1 MLCVMFQSHIDIKNI
16 KEKLRITIQAP
27 EQELNPRPSSYY
39 SCKLWAVLSL
49 RAGAGDFP
57 CLSVML
63 LPLRPVSLTHK
74 NPQRRKIIHGMHPVK
89 CKDRLKGNFPLAEG
103 IGFCCGGRLGMA
115 TNGV

>member
-1 MLCVMFQSHIDIKNI
+1 MRCVMFQSHIDIKNI

-74 NPQRRKIIHGMHPVK
+74 NPQGRKIIHGMHPVK

>member
-39 SCKLWAVLSL
+39 SCKLWAGLSL

-57 CLSVML
+57 WLSVIL
-63 LPLRPVSLTHK
+63 LRLRPASLMHK
-74 NPQRRKIIHGMHPVK
+74 NPQRHKIIHGMHPVK
-89 CKDRLKGNFPLAEG
+89 RKDRLIDLKMFSQT
-103 IGFCCGGRLGMA
+103 IQFM
-115 TNGV
+115 

>member
-39 SCKLWAVLSL
+39 SCKLWAGLSP

-57 CLSVML
+57 WLSVIL
-63 LPLRPVSLTHK
+63 LPLRPASLMHK
-74 NPQRRKIIHGMHPVK
+74 NPQRHKIIHGMRPVK
-89 CKDRLKGNFPLAEG
+89 CKRSIEG
-103 IGFCCGGRLGMA
+103 
-115 TNGV
+115 